1 MKLALALILALQ
13 GKKSTRILFLATF
26 LKNVWNVHFKIRYI
40 HTRSSTYIMWWCLIS
55 LEWPVFNSPLVSLC
69 LCEVADPP
77 EELVKKYEGLK
88 TTFLKRAAN
97 AYAFLHTF
105 FENLLENTITGGK
118 IKELGEAAK
127 GNDRLQAISKLAQW
141 VSETM
146 PL

>member
-13 GKKSTRILFLATF
+13 
-26 LKNVWNVHFKIRYI
+26 
-40 HTRSSTYIMWWCLIS
+40 
-55 LEWPVFNSPLVSLC
+55 VSLC

-127 GNDRLQAISKLAQW
+127 GNDRLQAISKLAHAVFEEMQPGIEKARLKALGAY
-141 VSETM
+141 SEYLRPYIGTYLDTVINNAK
-146 PL
+146 PVLDSIVPAE